1 MRFAVVQFP
10 GSNCDQ
16 DCVHALQV
24 LGQEARLV
32 WHEETKIEAEEGVI
46 LPGGFP
52 MGTIYAV
59 GRLLGFRQ
67 S

>member
-16 DCVHALQV
+16 DCVHALRV

-32 WHEETKIEAEEGVI
+32 WHQETRIDPDEGVI
-46 LPGGFP
+46 LPGGFSY
-52 MGTIYAV
+52 GD
-59 GRLLGFRQ
+59 
-67 S
+67 

>member
-16 DCVHALQV
+16 DCVHALRV

-32 WHEETKIEAEEGVI
+32 WHQESRIDPDEGVI
-46 LPGGFP
+46 LPGARGC
-52 MGTIYAV
+52 GQ
-59 GRLLGFRQ
+59 RLMRDVI
-67 S
+67 SATRR